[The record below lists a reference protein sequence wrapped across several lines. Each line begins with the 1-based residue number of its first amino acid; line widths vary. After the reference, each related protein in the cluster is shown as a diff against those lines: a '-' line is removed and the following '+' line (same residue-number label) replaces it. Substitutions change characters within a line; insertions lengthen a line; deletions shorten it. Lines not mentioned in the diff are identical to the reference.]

1 MKLANSEVP
10 RGSLIK
16 QEPCNTSAKLN
27 SSIDYQI
34 RSLNKTRLSADSSHM
49 GTTILNFWTICD
61 LHRALRGRY
70 LVLYLA
76 CLSSPC
82 SGESTNKRMIIPGAR
97 AQAVS
102 GAFTAVANDAS
113 AGWHNPAGLG
123 FLRGPGVS
131 ASVNNYSVSKKTVQG
146 VASNVEL
153 GENSSSIYPG
163 FAGVNTTLGPLSV
176 GWSYFTMDQQNTDES
191 QSIHIDSPTALQT
204 EVPLP
209 LAAAGFRYDRIQ
221 LTSGNLIHAG
231 ASLALP
237 IGKNIS
243 LGISEF
249 YYRRQKQTNLKERS
263 TYMSGAFY
271 DSFSRIST
279 KNEGTIAVA
288 GVLVRSGAF
297 SIGASARIPRALSD
311 KTDHETSQVIY
322 TGTAPEL
329 ASQNISTHREDELT
343 TRTWNLGIAWSPTEH
358 ATVSADVIHYPATK
372 TLWPSSGGFDTRAT
386 TDWSFGAE
394 LRSDSLVFA
403 GGAFTNSSLVRKPVP
418 SLVSSDPAQINFIG
432 FSVGAGLKTR
442 QSENLFIMSR
452 QQGRGHTQM
461 VQGDLT
467 LQDVRIETQT
477 FSLSSSYKF

>member
-1 MKLANSEVP
+1 M
-10 RGSLIK
+10 IK
-16 QEPCNTSAKLN
+16 QELCNTSAKLN
-27 SSIDYQI
+27 YSIDYQI
-34 RSLNKTRLSADSSHM
+34 PRLNKTALSTDSLSM
-49 GTTILNFWTICD
+49 GTTILNVWTFRD
-61 LHRALRGRY
+61 LRRILSGRH
-70 LVLYLA
+70 LALYLTF
-76 CLSSPC
+76 LSTPC
-82 SGESTNKRMIIPGAR
+82 AGESTNKRMIIPGAR

-123 FLRGPGVS
+123 FLKGPGVS

-176 GWSYFTMDQQNTDES
+176 GWSYFTMDEQNTDES
-191 QSIHIDSPTALQT
+191 QSIQIDSPAALQA

-263 TYMSGAFY
+263 TFTSGVFY
-271 DSFSRIST
+271 DSFSRVST
-279 KNEGTIAVA
+279 KNEGTIAIA
-288 GVLVRSGAF
+288 GALVRSGAF
-297 SIGASARIPRALSD
+297 SMGVSVRIPRALSD
-311 KTDHETSQVIY
+311 KTDYETSQVIY

-329 ASQNISTHREDELT
+329 ASQSISTHREDELT
-343 TRTWNLGIAWSPTEH
+343 TRTWNLGIAWTPTDH
-358 ATVSADVIHYPATK
+358 ATVSADVVHYPATK
-372 TLWPSSGGFDTRAT
+372 TLWAGSGGFDTRAT

-394 LRSDSLVFA
+394 LRSDSLVVA
-403 GGAFTNSSLVRKPVP
+403 GGAFTNSSLVRKPIP
-418 SLVSSDPAQINFIG
+418 SLVWSDPSQINFVG
-432 FSVGAGLKTR
+432 FSIGVGLKTR
-442 QSENLFIMSR
+442 QSENLFIMTR
-452 QQGRGHTQM
+452 QQGRGYTQM

-467 LQDVRIETQT
+467 LQDVTIETQT